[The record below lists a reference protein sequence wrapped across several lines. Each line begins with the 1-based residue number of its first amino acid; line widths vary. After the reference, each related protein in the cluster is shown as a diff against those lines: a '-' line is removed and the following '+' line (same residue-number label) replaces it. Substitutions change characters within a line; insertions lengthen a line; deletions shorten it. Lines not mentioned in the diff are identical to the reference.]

1 MADSCRTSRKGR
13 KGRTKSDDAT
23 LSRGSSAKASA
34 TVRALRNPPGRAA
47 RNRRL
52 LYCCSLVAVGRLPVG
67 AVVDHLDEAQPGS
80 LGQIA
85 RGDLRRYREAVG
97 HGAEIRHLH
106 RAPKGHTAAFDNIKG
121 PRQFRNRD
129 ARRPMRPRPPGRRN
143 LCFAFCCAVCG
154 VAGVVVLAL

>member
-52 LYCCSLVAVGRLPVG
+52 LYCCSLVAVGRFPDPVSAG
-67 AVVDHLDEAQPGS
+67 
-80 LGQIA
+80 
-85 RGDLRRYREAVG
+85 RE
-97 HGAEIRHLH
+97 RTRL
-106 RAPKGHTAAFDNIKG
+106 
-121 PRQFRNRD
+121 
-129 ARRPMRPRPPGRRN
+129 RPR
-143 LCFAFCCAVCG
+143 
-154 VAGVVVLAL
+154 LA

>member
-52 LYCCSLVAVGRLPVG
+52 LYCCSLVAVGRLP
-67 AVVDHLDEAQPGS
+67 DP
-80 LGQIA
+80 
-85 RGDLRRYREAVG
+85 RLRRPRAHQAPAETRLKPGFSIREG
-97 HGAEIRHLH
+97 
-106 RAPKGHTAAFDNIKG
+106 
-121 PRQFRNRD
+121 
-129 ARRPMRPRPPGRRN
+129 
-143 LCFAFCCAVCG
+143 
-154 VAGVVVLAL
+154 